1 MSTFDPYGTNM
12 YKGMKVNDDEGR
24 QEFQTMSKR
33 GEKVGFK
40 KRKKIGTTV
49 PSVAINGSSSSS
61 SISSNSNSNSNRN
74 EVKIKNEVKSDVS
87 SDDCNVY
94 IKVEKCEHSSNTLQ
108 KDDILI
114 KEENFSFLSSQPL
127 ENISTDQLTVLEIKT
142 EIKLEPKIESSI
154 PAAKISFGFNAM
166 KKPRKT

>member
-49 PSVAINGSSSSS
+49 PSVAINGSSSS
-61 SISSNSNSNSNRN
+61 ISNNNSNRN
-74 EVKIKNEVKSDVS
+74 EVKIRNEVKSDVS
-87 SDDCNVY
+87 SDGCNVH
-94 IKVEKCEHSSNTLQ
+94 IKVEKCDHSSNVLQ
-108 KDDILI
+108 KDNIQI
-114 KEENFSFLSSQPL
+114 KEEKFSSLSSQPL
-127 ENISTDQLTVLEIKT
+127 ENVPTDQSTDVELKT

-154 PAAKISFGFNAM
+154 PAVKISFGFNAM
-166 KKPRKT
+166 KKLRKT

>member
-49 PSVAINGSSSSS
+49 PSVAINGSASSSS
-61 SISSNSNSNSNRN
+61 SNNDRN

-87 SDDCNVY
+87 SDGCNVY
-94 IKVEKCEHSSNTLQ
+94 IKVEKCDHSSNILQ

-127 ENISTDQLTVLEIKT
+127 ENVSTDHLTVVEIKT

-154 PAAKISFGFNAM
+154 PAVKISFGFNAM
-166 KKPRKT
+166 KKLRKT

>member
-40 KRKKIGTTV
+40 KRKKICTTV
-49 PSVAINGSSSSS
+49 PSVAINGSASSSS
-61 SISSNSNSNSNRN
+61 SNSSSNRN

-87 SDDCNVY
+87 SDGCNVY
-94 IKVEKCEHSSNTLQ
+94 IKVEKCDHSSNVLQ
-108 KDDILI
+108 KDNIQI
-114 KEENFSFLSSQPL
+114 KEEKFSSLSSQPL
-127 ENISTDQLTVLEIKT
+127 ENVSTDHLTVVEIKT

-154 PAAKISFGFNAM
+154 PAVKISFGFNAM

>member
-49 PSVAINGSSSSS
+49 PSVAINGSSSS
-61 SISSNSNSNSNRN
+61 ISNNNSNR
-74 EVKIKNEVKSDVS
+74 NEVKSDVS
-87 SDDCNVY
+87 SDGCNVH
-94 IKVEKCEHSSNTLQ
+94 IKVEKCDHSSNVLQ
-108 KDDILI
+108 KDNIQI
-114 KEENFSFLSSQPL
+114 KEEKFSSLSSQPL
-127 ENISTDQLTVLEIKT
+127 ENVSTDHLTVVEIKT

-154 PAAKISFGFNAM
+154 PAVKISFGFNAM
-166 KKPRKT
+166 KKLRKT

>member
-12 YKGMKVNDDEGR
+12 YKGMKVNDDEGL

-40 KRKKIGTTV
+40 KRKKICTTV
-49 PSVAINGSSSSS
+49 PSVAINGSA
-61 SISSNSNSNSNRN
+61 SSNNNSNR
-74 EVKIKNEVKSDVS
+74 NEVKSDVS
-87 SDDCNVY
+87 SDGCNVH
-94 IKVEKCEHSSNTLQ
+94 IKVEKCDHSSNVLQ
-108 KDDILI
+108 KDNIQI
-114 KEENFSFLSSQPL
+114 KEEKFSFLSSQPL
-127 ENISTDQLTVLEIKT
+127 ENVSTDHLTVVEIKT

-166 KKPRKT
+166 KKLRKT

>member
-49 PSVAINGSSSSS
+49 PSVAINGSASSSS
-61 SISSNSNSNSNRN
+61 SSNSNRN

-87 SDDCNVY
+87 SDGCNVY
-94 IKVEKCEHSSNTLQ
+94 IKVEKCDHSSNILQ

-114 KEENFSFLSSQPL
+114 KEENFSSLSSQPL
-127 ENISTDQLTVLEIKT
+127 ENVSTDHLTVVEIKT

-154 PAAKISFGFNAM
+154 PAVKISFGFNAM
-166 KKPRKT
+166 KKLRKT